1 MEEGCFW
8 VHQQCPPEGR
18 RERDTG
24 VRVRVRALG
33 IGLGLEIMD
42 NVFGEEKIICAKV
55 RC

>member
-1 MEEGCFW
+1 MY
-8 VHQQCPPEGR
+8 
-18 RERDTG
+18 DTFLHVTYIYQG
-24 VRVRVRALG
+24 SGWVRALG